1 MTTGITRKT
10 VIIRMTRV
18 NGMTG
23 IAEMILTT
31 GMPRRTCL
39 TGVTQMTGMTRMIR
53 MT

>member
-1 MTTGITRKT
+1 MT
-10 VIIRMTRV
+10 RMT
-18 NGMTG
+18 GMTG
-23 IAEMILTT
+23 IAEMIWTT